1 MTLTHLLIR
10 FTGLYLLCLF
20 VAGVALHYAGLSGGG
35 LVNTAILMGCVVWVC
50 HAFGRRNKRYFSGA
64 QKAVV
69 VVGVTAINFLLQVL
83 VVALA
88 AALQPSPEYAGL
100 GTVALAVGV
109 VSLIHAV
116 GVYAMIWAVGR
127 ALARQGI
134 GSTQG
139 APGA

>member
-1 MTLTHLLIR
+1 MTLTNLLIR

-20 VAGVALHYAGLSGGG
+20 VVGVALHYAGMSGGG
-35 LVNTAILMGCVVWVC
+35 GVNTAILMGCVAWVC
-50 HAFGRRNKRYFSGA
+50 HAFGRRNGRYLSGA

-69 VVGVTAINFLLQVL
+69 VVGVTAINFFLQIL
-83 VVALA
+83 VVAMA
-88 AALQPSPEYAGL
+88 TTLQPPPEGAGL
-100 GTVALAVGV
+100 GIVALGVGV

-134 GSTQG
+134 AG
-139 APGA
+139 P

>member
-1 MTLTHLLIR
+1 MTLTNLLIR

-20 VAGVALHYAGLSGGG
+20 VVGVALHYAGMSGGG
-35 LVNTAILMGCVVWVC
+35 VVNTAILMGCVVWVC
-50 HAFGRRNKRYFSGA
+50 HAFGRRNGRYLSGA

-69 VVGVTAINFLLQVL
+69 VVGVTAINFFLQIL
-83 VVALA
+83 VVAMA
-88 AALQPSPEYAGL
+88 TSLQPPTAGASL
-100 GTVALAVGV
+100 GIVVLGVGV

-134 GSTQG
+134 AS
-139 APGA
+139 P